1 MVRNSS
7 NNRHLERLEQ
17 LFQSSMDD
25 RYAPIDPDDLAII
38 EEARNVIG
46 GPDDDGPPRSRE
58 FFELAIARALE
69 KRGRT
74 TSEIAEKIA
83 TDLAAFGE
91 WGRDK
96 RMGAID

>member
-1 MVRNSS
+1 MVRNST
-7 NNRHLERLEQ
+7 NKRQIERLEQ
-17 LFQSSMDD
+17 LFQASSDK

-38 EEARNVIG
+38 EEAHSMIG

-74 TSEIAEKIA
+74 THEIAEKIA
-83 TDLAAFGE
+83 AHLGTFEE
-91 WGRDK
+91 WGCNPH
-96 RMGAID
+96 INTTE